1 MPDQPSRKNDLAPN
15 QQSGK
20 TNPAEA
26 EVHDP
31 SGWVAARLDLERTAR
46 CGTPE
51 AIFALAKT
59 TAETLAIA
67 EKLVEKQGHAL
78 ITRMSPDTLA
88 ALRKRWPDLLAGER
102 SGTAVVGVVPRLEE
116 NLGPVVITLAGTSD
130 IPVAEEAALTL
141 RSVGIPC
148 EMVADVGV
156 AGIHRLLARLE
167 ELRRAKVVL
176 AVAGMEGALPSVVA
190 GLISAPV
197 VAVPTSVGYGASLG
211 GISALLGML
220 NSCTPGITVVNID
233 NGFGAAVAAAR
244 MLRIPR

>member
-1 MPDQPSRKNDLAPN
+1 MPENSPKRISKN
-15 QQSGK
+15 SGK
-20 TNPAEA
+20 KPAEVA
-26 EVHDP
+26 VRDAD
-31 SGWVAARLDLERTAR
+31 GFVAARLDVERAER

-59 TAETLAIA
+59 TRETLAIA
-67 EKLVEKQGHAL
+67 EKLVEKQGYAL
-78 ITRMSPDTLA
+78 ITRMESETLA
-88 ALRKRWPDLLAGER
+88 ALQKRWPDLLAGVR
-102 SGTAVVGVVPRLEE
+102 SGTAVVGKIPPLQE
-116 NLGPVVITLAGTSD
+116 NLGPVAIALAGTSD
-130 IPVAEEAALTL
+130 LPVAEEASLTL
-141 RSVGIPC
+141 RSLGIPC
-148 EMVADVGV
+148 QMVADIGV
-156 AGIHRLLARLE
+156 AGLHRLLARVD

-190 GLISAPV
+190 GLIAAPV

-211 GISALLGML
+211 GLSALLGML